1 MCEDLF
7 SSYAL
12 NATER
17 LVLSDLNYSLLG
29 ISSPELL
36 NANMAE
42 LKCDG
47 PNDTYRFTGSNAAG
61 QLFLP
66 GEPMDIKLAL
76 KKGSDSGAVG

>member
-36 NANMAE
+36 DANMAE
-42 LKCDG
+42 IEQCI
-47 PNDTYRFTGSNAAG
+47 AAERG
-61 QLFLP
+61 YFSARP
-66 GEPMDIKLAL
+66 
-76 KKGSDSGAVG
+76 